1 MLTTYSTIDFRPQ
14 PVNTRPTTPELNEP
28 IYDPNLPS
36 CSSSTY
42 GRIGNTYGRIDI
54 IGHGIGRIERHLSSS
69 CGSINSNHYALESLY
84 GTSDRTGKFTIFP
97 LVEIGFRAERLQDE
111 LAKFQFSG
119 CWPTNGFHCG
129 SLTQKRAKIT
139 G

>member
-1 MLTTYSTIDFRPQ
+1 MTIYSTIDFRPQ

-69 CGSINSNHYALESLY
+69 CGSINSNHYTLESLY
-84 GTSDRTGKFTIFP
+84 GTSDRTGKFAICP
-97 LVEIGFRAERLQDE
+97 IVEMVLEVNDYR
-111 LAKFQFSG
+111 
-119 CWPTNGFHCG
+119 TN
-129 SLTQKRAKIT
+129 
-139 G
+139 